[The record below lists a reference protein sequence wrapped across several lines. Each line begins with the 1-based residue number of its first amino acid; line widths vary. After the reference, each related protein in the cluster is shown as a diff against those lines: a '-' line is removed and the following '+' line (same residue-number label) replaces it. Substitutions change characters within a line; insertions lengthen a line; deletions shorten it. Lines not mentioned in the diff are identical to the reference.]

1 LGDDLSFQDNL
12 LIAAKRKMAFALAA
26 GVIFNL
32 ANMLLVAAISL
43 AGLAVAFPLGI
54 GLALIIGVIWNYI
67 LNPQGNIYLL
77 FAGVALVFVAIVLD
91 AIAYRMHSSED
102 GEVTEDFSLKG
113 VIIALVSGI
122 LMGSF
127 YPLVEISRESE
138 IGLGPY
144 SVGFFFAIGVF
155 FSTLVFNLYFM
166 NLPVE
171 GEPVSF
177 VDYFRGST
185 LRNHS
190 LGLLGGV
197 LWCTGAVANFVAA
210 SSSANVG
217 PAVSY
222 ALGQG
227 ATLVSVLWGLLV
239 WKEFRGA
246 EMRVKLLLAFM
257 ILLFVAGLG
266 MVSIAPLK

>member
-1 LGDDLSFQDNL
+1 
-12 LIAAKRKMAFALAA
+12 
-26 GVIFNL
+26 
-32 ANMLLVAAISL
+32 
-43 AGLAVAFPLGI
+43 
-54 GLALIIGVIWNYI
+54 
-67 LNPQGNIYLL
+67 
-77 FAGVALVFVAIVLD
+77 
-91 AIAYRMHSSED
+91 
-102 GEVTEDFSLKG
+102 
-113 VIIALVSGI
+113 
-122 LMGSF
+122 
-127 YPLVEISRESE
+127 
-138 IGLGPY
+138 
-144 SVGFFFAIGVF
+144 
-155 FSTLVFNLYFM
+155 
-166 NLPVE
+166 
-171 GEPVSF
+171 
-177 VDYFRGST
+177 
-185 LRNHS
+185 
-190 LGLLGGV
+190 